1 MRITSRATMYLY
13 KECCSQRAKEQEG
26 KIVGKK
32 QMSNSFF
39 YRYYCERKG
48 NDDIDFLCKMRLFQN
63 DPYDSLREREK
74 YIQTFSLDKC

>member
-1 MRITSRATMYLY
+1 MN
-13 KECCSQRAKEQEG
+13 
-26 KIVGKK
+26 
-32 QMSNSFF
+32 NSFF

-74 YIQTFSLDKC
+74 YIQTFSLDKR